1 MTPAEFDACFDRF
14 RKSAWRLET
23 LQRYTIDEEE
33 DRIRAWREG
42 EPRPERSVRTSP
54 WLRRVAETTA
64 VGKHWSRVHV
74 VDEPLSE
81 YVRFEMVTY
90 RESAQADENIRITDR
105 RANPALDALQTDFWL
120 FDAETDRPFAAL
132 MQYDADGHYMDAAV
146 TTNRTAI
153 AECKAARDLA
163 LNHSV
168 PLITYL
174 ADKEIEAA

>member
-1 MTPAEFDACFDRF
+1 VTDFAACFDEF
-14 RKSAWRLET
+14 RVSAFRLET
-23 LQRYTIDEEE
+23 LRQYAVPAED
-33 DRIRAWREG
+33 DRIAAFRERR
-42 EPRPERSVRTSP
+42 PLPERSVRTSP

-90 RESAQADENIRITDR
+90 RESAQAGENIRITDR
-105 RANPALDALQTDFWL
+105 RANPALDALRTDFWL

-132 MQYDADGHYMDAAV
+132 MQYDTDGHYVEAAV
-146 TTNRTAI
+146 TTGRTAI

-168 PLITYL
+168 PLTTYL
-174 ADKEIEAA
+174 AGKEIEAA

>member
-1 MTPAEFDACFDRF
+1 MTDFAACFDEF
-14 RKSAWRLET
+14 QVSAFRLET
-23 LQRYTIDEEE
+23 LRQYAVPAEDE
-33 DRIRAWREG
+33 RIAAFRERR
-42 EPRPERSVRTSP
+42 PLPERSPRTSP

-64 VGKHWSRVHV
+64 AGKYWSRVHV

-90 RESAQADENIRITDR
+90 RESAQAGENIWITDR

>member
-1 MTPAEFDACFDRF
+1 
-14 RKSAWRLET
+14 
-23 LQRYTIDEEE
+23 
-33 DRIRAWREG
+33 
-42 EPRPERSVRTSP
+42 
-54 WLRRVAETTA
+54 
-64 VGKHWSRVHV
+64 

-90 RESAQADENIRITDR
+90 RESAQAGENIRITDR
-105 RANPALDALQTDFWL
+105 RADPALAALQADFWL

-132 MQYDADGHYMDAAV
+132 MRYDADGHYVDAAV
-146 TTNRTAI
+146 TTDRATV

-168 PLITYL
+168 PLTAYL